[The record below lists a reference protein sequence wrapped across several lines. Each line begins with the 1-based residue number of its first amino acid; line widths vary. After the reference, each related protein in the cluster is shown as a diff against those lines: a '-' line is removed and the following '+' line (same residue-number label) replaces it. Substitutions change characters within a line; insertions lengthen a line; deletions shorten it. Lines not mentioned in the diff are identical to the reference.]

1 MLLRILAGDFGVEMN
16 ANDTDQRLK
25 SRGVILLLSVSIIAI
40 CAIVYELG
48 IGSLSSYLLGNSIYQ
63 FSITIGLFMTAM
75 GIGSYL
81 SKYITR
87 QLITAFIR
95 VELVIGCIGGFSC
108 PALFAAYS
116 FQFFYVPIM
125 WILIILIGT
134 LIGLELPLLTRI
146 FREYTTLRIA
156 LANALTFDYLGGLIG
171 SLAFPL
177 LLLPLLGIFETSL
190 VMGLTNLAV
199 VIGNL
204 ILFRREIQQFKQT
217 VVLAVSVTV
226 GLTVALVISDPV
238 SGYFEQ
244 RVYTDRIILSKA
256 SKYQRIVVT
265 RWKDDIRLYINGRLQ
280 FSAMDE
286 YRYHEALVHPAA
298 SLIPSRAQV
307 LVLGGG
313 DGLAAR
319 ETLKYDDVDVV
330 TVVDLDPMITELAST
345 DSTLRRLNQDAL
357 HNPKVKVINQDA
369 RQFLEATDQRYNLI
383 IIDFPDPSDESLVSL
398 YSDTFYRLVKRRLA
412 KDGLAVTQSSSP
424 FFAQNAFWCI
434 HQTIEAAGLYA
445 TAYHVNV
452 PSFGEWG
459 FNLFGRWQV
468 DPQRIT
474 ITVPTRFLSDE
485 SLAPLFVFDKD
496 IDEVETQINT
506 LLTPILLFYHR
517 EGWESWGL

>member
-1 MLLRILAGDFGVEMN
+1 MN
-16 ANDTDQRLK
+16 ANDIDRRLK

-108 PALFAAYS
+108 PILFAAYS
-116 FQFFYVPIM
+116 FKFFYVPTM

-190 VMGLTNLAV
+190 VMGLANLAV

-204 ILFRREIQQFKQT
+204 ILFRREIQHFKRT
-217 VVLAVSVTV
+217 VAAAVLVTM
-226 GLTVALVISDPV
+226 GLIVALVISNPV
-238 SGYFEQ
+238 SRYLEQ
-244 RVYTDRIILSKA
+244 RVYADRIILSKA

-265 RWKDDIRLYINGRLQ
+265 RWKDDVRLYINGRLQ

-286 YRYHEALVHPAA
+286 YRYHEALIHPAA
-298 SLIPSRAQV
+298 SLIPSRTQV

-319 ETLKYDDVDVV
+319 EILKYNDVDDI
-330 TVVDLDPMITELAST
+330 TVVDLDPMITELSST

-369 RQFLEATDQRYNLI
+369 QQFLQATDQRYNLI
-383 IIDFPDPSDESLVSL
+383 IIDLPDPTDESLVSL
-398 YSDTFYRLVKRRLA
+398 YSDTFYHLVKRRLA

-424 FFAQNAFWCI
+424 FFAHNAFWCI
-434 HQTIEAAGLYA
+434 HQTIESAGLYA
-445 TAYHVNV
+445 TPYHVNV

-459 FNLFGRWQV
+459 FNLFGEWQI
-468 DPQRIT
+468 DPQKVR

-485 SLAPLFVFDKD
+485 SLAPLFVFNKD